1 MKGLNMETLMKLRSK
16 NLMRKRWIEG
26 LFMMKMEKLWK
37 PAHIKELSVI
47 MAMEVIIP
55 SEHGALVVMVG

>member
-1 MKGLNMETLMKLRSK
+1 MKALNMETLMKLRFK

-37 PAHIKELSVI
+37 PVHIKELSAI

-55 SEHGALVVMVG
+55 SEHGAPVVMVE